1 MTIAQQAMKYVA
13 LLLILAG
20 CSATPTNR
28 VVAPAIDY
36 PPMPPVT
43 TTSMVSQIPKAA
55 TIQAATIQTQ
65 PQAVL
70 KGKTVNFT
78 VANHKSGVS
87 YLYDTVVRGTT
98 DFIHWTEVAR
108 FPYTNGVI
116 SVSNQTATAQFY
128 YVTNTMHGW

>member
-1 MTIAQQAMKYVA
+1 MTIAQQAMKHVA

-20 CSATPTNR
+20 CSTAPTNR
-28 VVAPAIDY
+28 IVAPPIDY

-43 TTSMVSQIPKAA
+43 TTAMVSQIPKAA
-55 TIQAATIQTQ
+55 TIQAATIQAQ

-70 KGKTVNFT
+70 KGKTITFA
-78 VANHKSGVS
+78 VANHQSKVD